1 MQEKLTR
8 DEEVAMEEMFK
19 EMCGDISRE
28 RTRIGGD
35 WAIAGVIQ
43 TKQHRDMFRSS
54 LVILTSSYLISSM
67 HATANEKA

>member
-54 LVILTSSYLISSM
+54 LVIPTSSCLISR
-67 HATANEKA
+67 TF